1 MPADPKEPNNI
12 DRLLKHLK
20 DGSLAARLVRAHHSP
35 GTASPRE
42 SMAAVLKERLEQVR
56 NSFDKD

>member
-42 SMAAVLKERLEQVR
+42 SMAAVLKERLER
-56 NSFDKD
+56 